1 MQKDF
6 DIIKLEDL
14 ETVIVRNKVH
24 KTLFDVV
31 EIDSDGDIANCIARS
46 VTFEE
51 AQNIV
56 EKQAEA

>member
-6 DIIKLEDL
+6 DIIQLEDL

-31 EIDSDGDIANCIARS
+31 EIDSDGDIVNYITRGA
-46 VTFEE
+46 TFEQ
-51 AQNIV
+51 AQDIL
-56 EKQAEA
+56 EKLGEL